1 MFTMPTIDLVATG
14 INIIR
19 LRENAGMTVRDLQ
32 EIFGFATPQAIY
44 KWQHGAAMPTIDNL
58 VVLAQVLDV
67 TIDEILVVD
76 GSLRADISA

>member
-14 INIIR
+14 INISR
-19 LRENAGMTVRDLQ
+19 LREDAGMTVRDLQ

-58 VVLAQVLDV
+58 VVLAQALDV

-76 GSLRADISA
+76 GTLRAEISA

>member
-14 INIIR
+14 INISR
-19 LRENAGMTVRDLQ
+19 LREDAGMTVRDLQ

-76 GSLRADISA
+76 GTLRAEISA

>member
-14 INIIR
+14 INISR
-19 LRENAGMTVRDLQ
+19 LREDAGMTVRDLQ
-32 EIFGFATPQAIY
+32 EIFGFVTPQAIY

-58 VVLAQVLDV
+58 VVLAQALDV

-76 GSLRADISA
+76 GTLRA

>member
-14 INIIR
+14 INISR
-19 LRENAGMTVRDLQ
+19 LREDVGMTVRDLQ
-32 EIFGFATPQAIY
+32 EIFGFVTPQAIY

-58 VVLAQVLDV
+58 VVLAQALDV

-76 GSLRADISA
+76 GTLRA

>member
-14 INIIR
+14 INISR
-19 LRENAGMTVRDLQ
+19 LREDAGMTVRDLQ
-32 EIFGFATPQAIY
+32 EIFGFVTPQAIY

-58 VVLAQVLDV
+58 VVLAQALDV

-76 GSLRADISA
+76 GTLRAEISA